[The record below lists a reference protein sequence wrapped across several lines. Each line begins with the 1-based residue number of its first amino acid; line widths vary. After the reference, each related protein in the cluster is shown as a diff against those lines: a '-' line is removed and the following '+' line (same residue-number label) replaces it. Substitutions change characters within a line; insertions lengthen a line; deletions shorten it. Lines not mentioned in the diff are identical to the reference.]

1 MGDRAHLTYIRSW
14 EGNIVGSSAAVIRN
28 PAYAEDGSE
37 VLISKAT
44 WSLKL
49 SGMLFAGLL
58 ILGRSASYGNVT
70 WTPTLHPAGSPLIV
84 TINSH
89 STPKPVPSSAK
100 GSDPAALSKRS
111 AAAEVVAFDPGN
123 SGDGEDGH
131 NGGSGDSGDN
141 SHDQKSQTN
150 DHDADANGSGHT
162 AAGSGHGSGAGTA
175 AHASSTSAKGSSGS
189 AGASAAGPSSTRA
202 KGSGGGGGGAA
213 GGARRSRGPRGGGGG
228 GGGGAGG
235 GKSSAAREG

>member
-1 MGDRAHLTYIRSW
+1 MGDRVHLTYIRSW

-100 GSDPAALSKRS
+100 GSDPAAVSKRS

-131 NGGSGDSGDN
+131 HGGRGESGEKRKE
-141 SHDQKSQTN
+141 QKSETSV
-150 DHDADANGSGHT
+150 HVGRANGSG
-162 AAGSGHGSGAGTA
+162 
-175 AHASSTSAKGSSGS
+175 STG
-189 AGASAAGPSSTRA
+189 
-202 KGSGGGGGGAA
+202 
-213 GGARRSRGPRGGGGG
+213 
-228 GGGGAGG
+228 
-235 GKSSAAREG
+235 